1 MAARASGTFVDPEQ
15 EQQLGIFYSKL
26 LSFILILQYTKLIF
40 TRSDDTARFRDSGAQ
55 HRLGRV
61 FVFSAPRPKLGC
73 GVGWYV
79 WRPGGGVGGEEQV
92 A

>member
-1 MAARASGTFVDPEQ
+1 MLE
-15 EQQLGIFYSKL
+15 
-26 LSFILILQYTKLIF
+26 LILPDFVVYFSRLHTINTCLIVM
-40 TRSDDTARFRDSGAQ
+40 RQ
-55 HRLGRV
+55 GR
-61 FVFSAPRPKLGC
+61 GC